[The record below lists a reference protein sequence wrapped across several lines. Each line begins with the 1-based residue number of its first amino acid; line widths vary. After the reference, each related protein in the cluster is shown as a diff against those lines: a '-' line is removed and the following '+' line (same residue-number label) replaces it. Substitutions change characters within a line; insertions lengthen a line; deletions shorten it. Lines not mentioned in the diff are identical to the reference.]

1 MRPIHSLIAP
11 IVAASLVL
19 GGCSKNKASEPTKPA
34 ADNSTQTS
42 QPPTQSTSQPS
53 QTPAETTSQA
63 PSQQAAPS
71 AQSSTPQK
79 LKPATPQR
87 EIAKAPPPPPPK
99 PKPQPVVIP
108 AGTVLTV
115 RLAEPVGSKTSQQG
129 ERFQATVA
137 QPITIGGKTVIPVGA
152 NASGQV
158 TEAHP
163 AGKFKGAAT
172 LGLALTHLHVAGSD
186 YAIQSTAVQQT
197 SKGKGKRT
205 ATMVGGGAGAGALIG
220 GLAGGGKGAAIGAL
234 AGGAAG
240 TAGAGLT
247 GNSDISLPAE
257 SALSF
262 KLTAPLTLKPQTG
275 NAPGETQP
283 QLSSREKPR

>member
-1 MRPIHSLIAP
+1 MKPMHSLITS
-11 IVAASLVL
+11 IVAACLVL
-19 GGCSKNKASEPTKPA
+19 GGCSKNKASEESTKPA
-34 ADNSTQTS
+34 ADNSTPAS
-42 QPPTQSTSQPS
+42 QPPAQSTSQ
-53 QTPAETTSQA
+53 A
-63 PSQQAAPS
+63 PQPPPQQVAPS
-71 AQSSTPQK
+71 AQSSTARKQNPAASTS
-79 LKPATPQR
+79 KPATPQR
-87 EIAKAPPPPPPK
+87 EIAKAPPPPAPK

-115 RLAEPVGSKTSQQG
+115 RLAEAVGSKTSQQG

-137 QPITIGGKTVIPVGA
+137 EPITIGGKTVIPVGA

-163 AGKFKGAAT
+163 AGRFKGAAS
-172 LGLALTHLHVAGSD
+172 LGLALTSLHVAGTN
-186 YAIQSTAVQQT
+186 YAIQSTAVQQA

-275 NAPGETQP
+275 NAPEETQP
-283 QLSSREKPR
+283 QLTSREQPR